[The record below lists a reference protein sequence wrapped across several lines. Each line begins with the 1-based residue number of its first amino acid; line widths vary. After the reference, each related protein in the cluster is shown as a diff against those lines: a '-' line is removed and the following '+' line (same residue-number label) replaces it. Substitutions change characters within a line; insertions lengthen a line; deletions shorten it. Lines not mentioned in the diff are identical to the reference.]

1 MAHVAESAARGLAP
15 QALGDRLTAE
25 LGQVIV
31 GQRRMI
37 DELLVAICAGGHV
50 LLEGPPGTAKTLCVS
65 ALARALRCDFKRVQL
80 TPDLMPAD
88 ILGTN
93 VFDLKTQGFELR
105 RGPIFTDLL
114 LADEINRAPARTQ
127 AALLEGMQ
135 ERQVTIDGT
144 SHPLPPL
151 FTVIA
156 TQNPIEFE
164 GTFPLPEAQLDR
176 FLLKIAV
183 GYPTKAEED
192 GILASYQAGFDPL
205 RLAERVRAVADLD
218 AVLAARAAVA
228 AVKVVPE
235 VMGYITAIVR
245 GTREHAAIAVG
256 ASPRASVALF
266 AAAKAH
272 AALAGRDF
280 VAPDDV
286 QALCAPALRHRVIL
300 KPEAE
305 IEGATPDACIA
316 QVVEAVAVPR

>member
-1 MAHVAESAARGLAP
+1 MAPVAETVAAGPAP
-15 QALGDRLTAE
+15 QALAERLVAE
-25 LGQVIV
+25 LGKVVV
-31 GQRRMI
+31 GQRRMLE
-37 DELLVAICAGGHV
+37 ELLVALCAGGHV

-65 ALARALRCDFKRVQL
+65 ALARALRCGFKRVQF
-80 TPDLMPAD
+80 TPDLMPSD
-88 ILGTN
+88 VLGTH
-93 VFDLKTQGFELR
+93 VFDLKTQEFALR

-114 LADEINRAPARTQ
+114 LADEVNRAPAKTQ

-144 SHPLPPL
+144 THALPPL
-151 FTVIA
+151 FTVCA

-176 FLLKIAV
+176 FLFKILVA
-183 GYPTKAEED
+183 YPTKEEED

-205 RLAERVRAVADLD
+205 KLADRVQPVADLA

-228 AVKVVPE
+228 RVQVVPE
-235 VMGYITAIVR
+235 VMGYVTALVR
-245 GTREHAAIAVG
+245 ATREHAAIAVG

-266 AAAKAH
+266 LAAKAR

-280 VAPDDV
+280 ASPDDV
-286 QALCAPALRHRVIL
+286 QALGPPALRHRIIL

-316 QVVEAVAVPR
+316 QILETVAVPR